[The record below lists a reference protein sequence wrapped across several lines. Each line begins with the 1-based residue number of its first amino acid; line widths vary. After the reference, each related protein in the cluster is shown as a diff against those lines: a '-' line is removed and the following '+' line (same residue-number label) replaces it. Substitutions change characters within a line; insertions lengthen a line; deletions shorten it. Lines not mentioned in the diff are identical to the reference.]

1 MLILDLLNRKKVLK
15 MQTQP
20 VNPKLEYFK
29 YIRLIFETAFSYN
42 DWLEHTDNDPELE
55 GSYVALLYEKYLKEF
70 QQRCFSY
77 RDWCE
82 YTYGLQFVLDNDIK
96 DSDFDSNYEWR
107 DMVNESLINQ
117 GWIKVINT

>member
-1 MLILDLLNRKKVLK
+1 